1 METSCSLLI
10 VLRRNLKD
18 PFGNLKDP
26 YSNLKDLASNLKDPG
41 GLASLRY
48 NK

>member
-1 METSCSLLI
+1 
-10 VLRRNLKD
+10 LRRNLKD

-26 YSNLKDLASNLKDPG
+26 DSNLKDLASNLKDPG

-48 NK
+48 KK